1 LGTLLLQ
8 KYYIPMTPSDF
19 IIREIKPQDNT
30 EMAKVI
36 REVLI
41 ELGAPK
47 VGTAYEDKAT
57 DEMYET
63 YQKERAG
70 YFVVEHNGVVVGG
83 AGFAQLDNF
92 EGNICELQKMY
103 FLPVARGKGIGSK
116 LINFCLNKA
125 REQGFKQCYLETLPY
140 MKAATTLYRKNGFI
154 YLKEPLGNTGH
165 YSCNVWMLKDL

>member
-1 LGTLLLQ
+1 
-8 KYYIPMTPSDF
+8 MTPSDF
-19 IIREIKPQDNT
+19 IIREIKPQDNA

-57 DEMYET
+57 DKMYES
-63 YQKERAG
+63 YQKEKAG
-70 YFVVEHNGVVVGG
+70 YFVVEYNSIVVGG

-92 EGNICELQKMY
+92 EGSVCEFQKMY
-103 FLPVARGKGIGSK
+103 FLPIARGKGLGSK

-125 REQGFKQCYLETLPY
+125 KEKGFKQCYLETLPY

-154 YLKEPLGNTGH
+154 DLEKPLGNTGH